1 MEKLRGFSNAL
12 NNVSQRPQQQQLQ
25 LTLLDKRRQASHQTV
40 LQHQGPTQV
49 QRHHLMTIPSTI
61 TLTPS
66 SANTPSNRVRQ
77 PVSVHGGNLKSGR
90 LGGVVFNRRD
100 SISLPPSP
108 TRSMLIKKETLVSS
122 GNGEPIVIH
131 QPIAL
136 PQVPFALHQSII
148 QQQPRQYIHIKTEPN
163 LTAAASKIPAQ
174 LNSTNIS
181 TANTSSSHIS
191 TSASSTKVSPEGKN
205 VILKTSGL
213 PVGANA
219 QKEVDLSAIDQCDNS
234 NTYVSSIS
242 PNSITGT
249 NFDP

>member
-1 MEKLRGFSNAL
+1 MYFEFTTEPQIYHFSRQNRRAVEKKCLEKLRGFSNAL

-25 LTLLDKRRQASHQTV
+25 LTLLDKRRQTSQQTI
-40 LQHQGPTQV
+40 LQHQGPTQI

-122 GNGEPIVIH
+122 GNGEPIG
-131 QPIAL
+131 
-136 PQVPFALHQSII
+136 
-148 QQQPRQYIHIKTEPN
+148 
-163 LTAAASKIPAQ
+163 
-174 LNSTNIS
+174 
-181 TANTSSSHIS
+181 
-191 TSASSTKVSPEGKN
+191 KVT
-205 VILKTSGL
+205 I
-213 PVGANA
+213 
-219 QKEVDLSAIDQCDNS
+219 
-234 NTYVSSIS
+234 
-242 PNSITGT
+242 
-249 NFDP
+249 